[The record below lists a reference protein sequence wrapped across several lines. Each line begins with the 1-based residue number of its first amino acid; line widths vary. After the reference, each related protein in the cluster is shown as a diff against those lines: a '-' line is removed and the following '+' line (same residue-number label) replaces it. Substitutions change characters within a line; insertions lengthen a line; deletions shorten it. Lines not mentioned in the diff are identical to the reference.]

1 MVNMILIL
9 KGMLVLIILV
19 AMVMI
24 LLGIN
29 QLFSGNFQN
38 EEEETNVL
46 RKEVEERDEVIT
58 SQNLFRKFLGR

>member
-1 MVNMILIL
+1 MIAII
-9 KGMLVLIILV
+9 KAMLVLVILV

-29 QLFSGNFQN
+29 QLFTGNLQT
-38 EEEETNVL
+38 EEEDTNSFRNDVNDKEDVL
-46 RKEVEERDEVIT
+46 T

>member
-1 MVNMILIL
+1 
-9 KGMLVLIILV
+9 MLVLIILV

-29 QLFSGNFQN
+29 QLFSGNLQT
-38 EEEETNVL
+38 EEEDINRFRNEINDKDDVM
-46 RKEVEERDEVIT
+46 T

>member
-38 EEEETNVL
+38 EEEETKVL

>member
-1 MVNMILIL
+1 MILIL

-29 QLFSGNFQN
+29 QLFTGNFHT
-38 EEEETNVL
+38 EEEEINQL
-46 RKEVEERDEVIT
+46 RKDIDEKDDVIT
-58 SQNLFRKFLGR
+58 SQSLFRKFLGR

>member
-38 EEEETNVL
+38 EEEETKVL
-46 RKEVEERDEVIT
+46 RNEVEERDEVIT

>member
-1 MVNMILIL
+1 
-9 KGMLVLIILV
+9 MLVLIILV

-29 QLFSGNFQN
+29 QLFSGNLQT
-38 EEEETNVL
+38 EEEDIN
-46 RKEVEERDEVIT
+46 RFRNEVNDNDDVMT

>member
-1 MVNMILIL
+1 MILII

-29 QLFSGNFQN
+29 QLFTGNLQA
-38 EEEETNVL
+38 EEEETNQL
-46 RKEVEERDEVIT
+46 RNDVNDKDEVLT

>member
-1 MVNMILIL
+1 MILIL

-29 QLFSGNFQN
+29 QLFTGNLHT
-38 EEEETNVL
+38 EEEEINQL
-46 RKEVEERDEVIT
+46 RNDIDEKDDVIT
-58 SQNLFRKFLGR
+58 SQSLFRKFLGR

>member
-1 MVNMILIL
+1 MILIL